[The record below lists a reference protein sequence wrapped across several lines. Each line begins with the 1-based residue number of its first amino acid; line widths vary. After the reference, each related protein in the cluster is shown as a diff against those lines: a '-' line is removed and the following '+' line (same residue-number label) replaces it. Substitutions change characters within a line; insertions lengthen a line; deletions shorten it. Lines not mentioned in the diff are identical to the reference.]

1 MTREEKITELSA
13 TADKVLPIGA
23 EAWLFGSQARGTAT
37 STSDW
42 DVLVLLD
49 KDVISHTD
57 FGQYAYPFIETGWD
71 IDAMV
76 SPILLSKKEW
86 DGSSFTPFYK
96 NVMNERIRL

>member
-13 TADKVLPIGA
+13 TAGRVLPAGG

-37 STSDW
+37 ENSDW

-49 KDVISHTD
+49 KDVISYTD
-57 FGQYAYPFIETGWD
+57 FGQFAYPFIEKGWD

-76 SPILLSKKEW
+76 SPILLSKKQW

-96 NVMNERIRL
+96 NVIHERIRL